1 MNTETLETV
10 EINPDRPPTATV
22 IWLHGLGADGHDF
35 ETIVPMLDIPESLP
49 IRYVFP
55 HAPVRPVTIN
65 AGMRMRAWYD
75 ILDIQV
81 DRRVDTEHLLESAD
95 LLADLVE
102 HETTSGMP
110 VDRILLA
117 GFSQGGAIALHVGL
131 RYAEPLAG
139 ILALSTYMP
148 TADTLA
154 QEQSPVNA
162 AIPIMMAHGSHD
174 PVVPLANGLNA
185 CRQLR
190 GLGYGVLWREYPMM
204 HQVCEAEISDIGRF
218 LTETLN
224 GKNTP
229 KIE

>member
-1 MNTETLETV
+1 MGELKLDTV
-10 EINPDRPPTATV
+10 EIHPDSPPLATI

-35 ETIVPMLDIPESLP
+35 EAVVPMLGIPKSLP

-65 AGMRMRAWYD
+65 AGMQMRAWYD

-95 LLADLVE
+95 LLRDLME
-102 HETTSGMP
+102 RETDSGMP
-110 VDRILLA
+110 SDRILLA
-117 GFSQGGAIALHVGL
+117 GFSQGGAIVLHVGL
-131 RYAEPLAG
+131 RYAGPLAG

-148 TADTLA
+148 TADTLDRKRNPA
-154 QEQSPVNA
+154 NA

-174 PVVPLANGLNA
+174 PVVPLANGLSA

-190 GLGYGVLWREYPMM
+190 GLGYDVLWREYPMM
-204 HQVCEAEISDIGRF
+204 HQVCEEEIVDIGQF
-218 LTETLN
+218 LLHTLDSGN
-224 GKNTP
+224 
-229 KIE
+229 

>member
-10 EINPDRPPTATV
+10 EINLDRPPTATV

-95 LLADLVE
+95 LLTDLVE
-102 HETTSGMP
+102 RETTSGMP

-131 RYAEPLAG
+131 RYAE
-139 ILALSTYMP
+139 
-148 TADTLA
+148 
-154 QEQSPVNA
+154 
-162 AIPIMMAHGSHD
+162 
-174 PVVPLANGLNA
+174 PLANGLNA